1 MTCAGTGA
9 GPGGSSPDPRTARTD
24 RKILAGAL
32 RLLREAGPQ
41 RVTIEAVSVAT
52 GVAKTSIYRRYHNSA
67 EMLEAA
73 LEHVATPLPQL
84 PEDVGW
90 QDALNSTVQLLLQ
103 DMGIGVALTL
113 LEDPGSATAQVLRRK
128 IIRPRM
134 EALRALLQREVQRG
148 LIRPDVDLDVVID
161 FVLGAAYAHTARY
174 GRLDARWPQRVYRTL
189 THLIA
194 QPHVPAGSGERGPRE
209 PGPGAP

>member
-1 MTCAGTGA
+1 MTGAETGA
-9 GPGGSSPDPRTARTD
+9 GPGGASPDPRTTRTD

-32 RLLREAGPQ
+32 KLLREAGPQ

-73 LEHVATPLPQL
+73 LEHVAVPLPQL

-90 QDALNSTVQLLLQ
+90 EDALSSTVQLLLQ
-103 DMGIGVALTL
+103 HMGIGVALTL
-113 LEDPGSATAQVLRRK
+113 LEDPHSATAQVLRRK

-134 EALRALLQREVQRG
+134 EALRALLQRDVERG

-174 GRLDARWPQRVYRTL
+174 GGLDAGWPQRVHRTL

-194 QPHVPAGSGERGPRE
+194 DPPGRTE
-209 PGPGAP
+209 PGQPG

>member
-1 MTCAGTGA
+1 MTGAGTGA
-9 GPGGSSPDPRTARTD
+9 GEGGTSPDPRTARTD

-32 RLLREAGPQ
+32 KLLREAGPQ

-73 LEHVATPLPQL
+73 LEHVTVPLPQL

-90 QDALNSTVQLLLQ
+90 EDALNSTVRLLLH

-113 LEDPGSATAQVLRRK
+113 LEDPHSATAQVLRRR

-134 EALRALLQREVQRG
+134 EALRSLLQR
-148 LIRPDVDLDVVID
+148 
-161 FVLGAAYAHTARY
+161 
-174 GRLDARWPQRVYRTL
+174 
-189 THLIA
+189 
-194 QPHVPAGSGERGPRE
+194 
-209 PGPGAP
+209 

>member
-1 MTCAGTGA
+1 MACAEAGA
-9 GPGGSSPDPRTARTD
+9 GPGGAAPDPRTARTD

-32 RLLREAGPQ
+32 KLLREAGPQ
-41 RVTIEAVSVAT
+41 RVTIEAVSVVS

-67 EMLEAA
+67 ELLEAA
-73 LEHVATPLPQL
+73 LEQVATPLPRL

-90 QDALNSTVQLLLQ
+90 EDALGSTVRLLLQ

-113 LEDPGSATAQVLRRK
+113 LENPRSETARILRRK

-134 EALRALLQREVQRG
+134 EALRALLQREVDRG
-148 LIRPDVDLDVVID
+148 LIRPNVDLDVVID

-174 GRLDARWPQRVYRTL
+174 GQLDAQWPQRVHRTL
-189 THLIA
+189 TDLIGEPH
-194 QPHVPAGSGERGPRE
+194 QPPESPDTGSTAGVD
-209 PGPGAP
+209 